1 MDKPFKAKGGYT
13 MKTFTITYVRQ
24 AIFVKGFYR
33 DTFQVQGAKAAWR
46 KLKALREDLKTPAL
60 KVWITCG

>member
-1 MDKPFKAKGGYT
+1 

-24 AIFVKGFYR
+24 AIFGKGFYR
-33 DTFQVQGAKAAWR
+33 GTCQVQGAKAAWR
-46 KLKALREDLKTPAL
+46 KLKALRGDLKTPAL

>member
-1 MDKPFKAKGGYT
+1 

-24 AIFVKGFYR
+24 AIFGKGFYR

-46 KLKALREDLKTPAL
+46 KLKVLRRLKNPAL

>member
-1 MDKPFKAKGGYT
+1 

-24 AIFVKGFYR
+24 AIFWKGFYR

-46 KLKALREDLKTPAL
+46 KLKALREDSKTPAL